1 MATKLDPWQA
11 VDEYL
16 GQRLLP
22 ADPVLEEALRS
33 AAAAGLPE
41 IAVSPAQ
48 GKFLHLLAR
57 ICRARRVLELGTLG
71 GYSTIWLAR
80 ALPADGTLITLEA
93 QPAFA
98 EVARTNI
105 ARAGLADRVEIVVG
119 AALDTLPNL
128 KERAQDP
135 FDFVFIDA
143 DKPNSLEYVRWALQ
157 LSGPGSVIVLDNVVR
172 QGALADPTTSDENVV
187 GMRRVFDFLPTEPR
201 LSAAALQ
208 TVGVKGYD
216 GFALLLVQD

>member
-1 MATKLDPWQA
+1 MSTGLDVWQA
-11 VDEYL
+11 VDKYL

-41 IAVSPAQ
+41 ISVSPAQ

-71 GYSTIWLAR
+71 GYSAIWLAR
-80 ALPADGTLITLEA
+80 ALPADGTLVTLEA

-98 EVARTNI
+98 EIARANI
-105 ARAGLADRVEIVVG
+105 ARAGLADRVEIIVG
-119 AALDTLPNL
+119 AALDTLPAL
-128 KERAQDP
+128 KERAEEP
-135 FDFVFIDA
+135 FDLVFIDA
-143 DKPNSLEYVRWALQ
+143 DKPNSLEYIRWALQ
-157 LSGPGSVIVLDNVVR
+157 LSRPGSVIVLDNVVR
-172 QGALADPTTSDENVV
+172 QGALADSTSRDENVA

-201 LSAAALQ
+201 LSATALQ

-216 GFALLLVQD
+216 GFALLLVQG